1 MNNILARGKKVL
13 TAPQE
18 TILSAA
24 SVIMIMIVA
33 SRVLG
38 LIRQRVLLSFFVPGE
53 LSLFF
58 AAFRLPDLVFEVL
71 TLGAL
76 SSAFIPVFTKLL
88 KKDEKEAWETASRVV
103 NLGLAMFIVVALVFG
118 LMAHW
123 LYQRVAPGYS
133 LVETNEI
140 ANLARILFA
149 AQGFFVVSYVVTGVL
164 ESKRRFLMPALAPLF
179 YNLGIIVG
187 TVLLSNRFGLVGPAI
202 GVVIGAAAHFLIQ
215 LPLAYRMGFRLGL
228 NFKPDESVK
237 QIGALAAPRILEL
250 SVLQVSKT
258 VELYLASMISTAAYT
273 YYTLANS
280 VQLIPVGLFGVS
292 LAKAAL
298 PTLTR
303 EADDLPQFRRTFL
316 KTWYQVVFLVMP
328 LATILVVLRI
338 PVVRLLFGT
347 NIFEWEATVQTGLVL
362 SAFAVGVPFQAS
374 VMLLNRAFYALGNTK
389 TPVTI
394 SLVGVTMT
402 IASGVLMVLRLD
414 YPTWALSVA
423 FSMGV
428 VFQAIVLFYALSRK
442 LNGGTF
448 FSVLPIIKSVL
459 ASICSGGVMFFFL
472 KLFDRSVWVKRL
484 SFVIDINAVKSLN
497 FESFVLDTRYASN
510 LLVLTGITAGLGL
523 MVYVFVSV
531 LLKSDELAV
540 FWNVVKSRRF
550 APLPKKEVEQVA
562 PSPEG
567 GVEG

>member
-1 MNNILARGKKVL
+1 M
-13 TAPQE
+13 APQE

-24 SVIMIMIVA
+24 SVIMVMIVA

-103 NLGLAMFIVVALVFG
+103 NLGLAMFIVVALAFG

-149 AQGFFVVSYVVTGVL
+149 AQGFFVVSYIVTGVL

-187 TVLLSNRFGLVGPAI
+187 TVLFSSRFGLIGPAI
-202 GVVIGAAAHFLIQ
+202 GVVIGAAAHFLVQ
-215 LPLAYRMGFRLGL
+215 LPLAYRMGFRFSL

-250 SVLQVSKT
+250 SVLQISKT
-258 VELYLASMISTAAYT
+258 VELFLASMISTAAYT

-303 EADDLPQFRRTFL
+303 EADDLPQFRKIFL

-328 LATILVVLRI
+328 LATILIVLRI

-374 VMLLNRAFYALGNTK
+374 VMLLNRAFYALGDTK
-389 TPVTI
+389 TPVAI
-394 SLVGVTMT
+394 SLVGVIIT
-402 IASGVLMVLRLD
+402 IVGGLLMVLEFS

-423 FSMGV
+423 FSAGV
-428 VFQAIVLFYALSRK
+428 IFQAVVLFYALSRK

-448 FSVLPIIKSVL
+448 FGVLPIIKSVL

-484 SFVIDINAVKSLN
+484 SFVIDINAVSNLN
-497 FESFVLDTRYASN
+497 LESFVLDTRYTSN
-510 LLVLTGITAGLGL
+510 LLILTGITACLGL
-523 MVYVFVSV
+523 IIYVFVSV

-540 FWNVVKSRRF
+540 FWNVVKSGRF
-550 APLPKKEVEQVA
+550 APLPKKEVEQMA

-567 GVEG
+567 GIEG

>member
-13 TAPQE
+13 MAPQE

-24 SVIMIMIVA
+24 SVIMVMIVA

-103 NLGLAMFIVVALVFG
+103 NLGLAMFMVVALAFG

-149 AQGFFVVSYVVTGVL
+149 AQGFFVVSYIVTGVL

-187 TVLLSNRFGLVGPAI
+187 TVLFSSRFGLIGPAI
-202 GVVIGAAAHFLIQ
+202 GVVIGAAAHFLVQ
-215 LPLAYRMGFRLGL
+215 LPLAYRMGFRFSL

-250 SVLQVSKT
+250 SVLQISKT
-258 VELYLASMISTAAYT
+258 VELFLASMISTAAYT

-303 EADDLPQFRRTFL
+303 EADDLPQFRKIFL

-328 LATILVVLRI
+328 LATILIVLRI

-374 VMLLNRAFYALGNTK
+374 VMLLNRAFYALGDTK
-389 TPVTI
+389 TPVAI
-394 SLVGVTMT
+394 SLVGVIIT
-402 IASGVLMVLRLD
+402 IVGGLLMVLEFS

-423 FSMGV
+423 FSAGV
-428 VFQAIVLFYALSRK
+428 IFQAVVLFYALSRK

-448 FSVLPIIKSVL
+448 FGVLPIIKSIL

-484 SFVIDINAVKSLN
+484 SFVIDINAVSNLN
-497 FESFVLDTRYASN
+497 LESFVLDTRYTSN
-510 LLVLTGITAGLGL
+510 LLILTGITACLGL
-523 MVYVFVSV
+523 IIYVFVSV

-540 FWNVVKSRRF
+540 FWNVVKSGRF
-550 APLPKKEVEQVA
+550 APLPKKEVEQMA

-567 GVEG
+567 GIEG

>member
-1 MNNILARGKKVL
+1 M
-13 TAPQE
+13 APQE

-24 SVIMIMIVA
+24 SVIMVMIVA

-103 NLGLAMFIVVALVFG
+103 NLGLAMFMVVALAFG

-149 AQGFFVVSYVVTGVL
+149 AQGFFVVSYIVTGVL

-187 TVLLSNRFGLVGPAI
+187 TVLFSSRFGLIGPAI
-202 GVVIGAAAHFLIQ
+202 GVVIGAAAHFLVQ
-215 LPLAYRMGFRLGL
+215 LPLAYRMGFRFSL

-250 SVLQVSKT
+250 SVLQISKT
-258 VELYLASMISTAAYT
+258 VELFLASMISTAAYT

-303 EADDLPQFRRTFL
+303 EADDLPQFRKIFL

-328 LATILVVLRI
+328 LATILIVLRI

-374 VMLLNRAFYALGNTK
+374 VMLLNRAFYALGDTK
-389 TPVTI
+389 TPVAI
-394 SLVGVTMT
+394 SLVGVIIT
-402 IASGVLMVLRLD
+402 IVGGLLMVLEFS

-423 FSMGV
+423 FSAGV
-428 VFQAIVLFYALSRK
+428 IFQAVVLFYALSRK

-448 FSVLPIIKSVL
+448 FGVLPIIKSIL

-484 SFVIDINAVKSLN
+484 SFVIDINAVSNLN
-497 FESFVLDTRYASN
+497 LESFVLDTRYTSN
-510 LLVLTGITAGLGL
+510 LLILTGITACLGL
-523 MVYVFVSV
+523 IIYVFVSV

-540 FWNVVKSRRF
+540 FWNVVKSGRF
-550 APLPKKEVEQVA
+550 APLPKKEVEQMA

-567 GVEG
+567 GIEG